1 MSLRDRLE
9 TMQAR
14 PRMIC
19 RGCRLEE
26 SLSPEDRKALQEAM
40 ASEMAGSLIA
50 QALRDEGYEISD
62 QTLQRHRRGR
72 CAGL

>member
-1 MSLRDRLE
+1 MSLKDRLANVKE
-9 TMQAR
+9 R
-14 PRMIC
+14 PRTIC
-19 RGCRLEE
+19 RGCRLEA
-26 SLSPEDRKALQEAM
+26 SLDPEDLKALKEAM
-40 ASEMAGSLIA
+40 ASEMSGSLIA